1 MGKTAKDTIILP
13 LIQQVKT
20 EAVQT
25 IIERM
30 GITKAAIFLKE
41 TMSQP
46 TDYLALKDKLFAK
59 TSAADVYAAI
69 KTK

>member
-1 MGKTAKDTIILP
+1 MRKPSINKVTLPMGG
-13 LIQQVKT
+13 QVKT

-30 GITKAAIFLKE
+30 GITKAAVFLRE

-46 TDYLALKDKLFAK
+46 LDYLALKEKMFAK
-59 TSAADVYAAI
+59 TSAAEIFAAI
-69 KTK
+69 KSK

>member
-1 MGKTAKDTIILP
+1 MKIYKNNVTLPMGG
-13 LIQQVKT
+13 QVKT

-30 GITKAAIFLKE
+30 GITKAAVFLRE

-46 TDYLALKDKLFAK
+46 TDYLALKEKLFAK

-69 KTK
+69 KAK

>member
-1 MGKTAKDTIILP
+1 MRKTAKHIVTLP
-13 LIQQVKT
+13 LGAQVKT
-20 EAVQT
+20 EAVQA

-30 GITKAAIFLKE
+30 GITKAAIFLRE

-46 TDYLALKDKLFAK
+46 TDYLWLKDKLFAN
-59 TSAADVYAAI
+59 TSAADIYTAI

>member
-1 MGKTAKDTIILP
+1 MRKTAKHIITLP
-13 LIQQVKT
+13 MGGQIKT
-20 EAVQT
+20 EAVQA

-30 GITKAAIFLKE
+30 GITKAAIFLRE

-46 TDYLALKDKLFAK
+46 TDYIGLKDVLFAN
-59 TSAADVYAAI
+59 TTAADIYTAI

>member
-1 MGKTAKDTIILP
+1 MRKAAKNKVTLPMGS
-13 LIQQVKT
+13 QVKT

-30 GITKAAIFLKE
+30 GITKAAVFLRE

-46 TDYLALKDKLFAK
+46 TDYCVLKDNLFAK
-59 TSAADVYAAI
+59 TSAAKIYAAI
-69 KTK
+69 KAK

>member
-1 MGKTAKDTIILP
+1 MKDSANAI
-13 LIQQVKT
+13 
-20 EAVQT
+20 QT

-30 GITKAAIFLKE
+30 GITKAAIFLRE
-41 TMSQP
+41 TMSQK
-46 TDYLALKDKLFAK
+46 TDYLALKEKLFVK

>member
-1 MGKTAKDTIILP
+1 MCKAVKNNVTLP
-13 LIQQVKT
+13 IGGQVIT

-30 GITKAAIFLKE
+30 GITKAAVFLRE

-46 TDYLALKDKLFAK
+46 TDYLALKEKLFAK

-69 KTK
+69 KAK

>member
-1 MGKTAKDTIILP
+1 MRKTAKHIVTLP
-13 LIQQVKT
+13 MGGQVKT

-30 GITKAAIFLKE
+30 GITKAAIFLRE

-46 TDYLALKDKLFAK
+46 TDYLGLKDKLFAN
-59 TSAADVYAAI
+59 TSAADIYTAI

>member
-1 MGKTAKDTIILP
+1 MRKTAKHVVTLP
-13 LIQQVKT
+13 MGDQVKT

-30 GITKAAIFLKE
+30 GITKAAIFLRE

-46 TDYLALKDKLFAK
+46 SDYLGLKFTLFAN
-59 TSAADVYAAI
+59 TSAADIYTSI

>member
-1 MGKTAKDTIILP
+1 MRNTAKKNVSLP
-13 LIQQVKT
+13 IGSQVKN

-30 GITKAAIFLKE
+30 GITKAALFLRE
-41 TMSQP
+41 NMSQP
-46 TDYLALKDKLFAK
+46 VDYLALKDKMFAK
-59 TSAADVYAAI
+59 TSATELFAAM